1 MGGSVADS
9 GQTVYKDACQE
20 METGRLLFTNVLAS
34 QARHK
39 ATWMTKE
46 SQSQSSTNRGAAG
59 EGGEGSV
66 KRVQKRTE

>member
-1 MGGSVADS
+1 MGGEGSVADS

-46 SQSQSSTNRGAAG
+46 PESSTNRGAAG
-59 EGGEGSV
+59 EGGGGSV

>member
-1 MGGSVADS
+1 MGGEGGSVADS

-46 SQSQSSTNRGAAG
+46 PEPEQYQQRGSRR
-59 EGGEGSV
+59 GGWGGV
-66 KRVQKRTE
+66 